1 MLHLDCMEILNKLCD
16 LCVDQIKAMVAEH
29 AGVIALFSAGIELA
43 LRHWTAGEIITRKLC
58 CYVAV

>member
-1 MLHLDCMEILNKLCD
+1 MLHLDCMEILNKLCA

-43 LRHWTAGEIITRKLC
+43 LRH
-58 CYVAV
+58 